1 MLMRRF
7 GATPLRIVGLPWPS
21 LATSWSRTWRA
32 AARLSKAAG
41 SAFGSASTSIA
52 TLSSTS
58 RTTPRARSRA
68 ARLLPVLVECGLQ
81 AGAGHQGRARSTGHF
96 RQPPPLLTRDQPHRL
111 AQGMS
116 QQIDG
121 VLYPARSPQ
130 RAGVQRRPQ
139 LPRTEP
145 SGPLGQ
151 LDAALY
157 QPAVQVVLDQPP
169 PEADQRALAEGRI
182 PHVEAVQDQL
192 PATVHQ
198 RALDG
203 LVIRAAG
210 VRLQDRGQGQLRRRH
225 RRLALR
231 GFRVGG
237 CQLGLELLL
246 EELVPVLAQPHEQL
260 GSTDLLDDRP
270 LGLGQL
276 DGGTPGGGTH
286 VWESA
291 SSKCSAHHSTQRPC
305 PADYLTDVLG
315 YPAAGRSS
323 NTGRRSAAPR
333 GSSRMS
339 PACRSERSV
348 PRANRVPPANG
359 PTTSVKNAAAW
370 SWSSSTARTRS
381 LRRPT
386 ATVASPAARR
396 LRTQLTLPNVP
407 ITQRRPPTS
416 TSATGVVRTWPDLR
430 PRTLRRAL
438 GPISG
443 PRRSRRLAIG
453 LNSGTKRGTRSW
465 VAISTRVY
473 TFNQSVAGGA
483 MPSHRSSWRSDW
495 SARSARSA
503 PAAGSVMLVRTAITA
518 AATSSLSRSGRRLP
532 PATACRRS
540 ARTVRCQ

>member
-169 PEADQRALAEGRI
+169 PEADQRALAERRI

-315 YPAAGRSS
+315 QERQDHAVVVLQRLARHQRALTIQPGVVVSRPDGWLPARRHWVRHNRRTTPCHSPHRRHLVRLRARRQDCKPLDSGGYSGVPHALHLASHRLPSGFSKYETGSRRGGWSGGPDS
-323 NTGRRSAAPR
+323 NRRSPAPKA
-333 GSSRMS
+333 G
-339 PACRSERSV
+339 A
-348 PRANRVPPANG
+348 
-359 PTTSVKNAAAW
+359 
-370 SWSSSTARTRS
+370 
-381 LRRPT
+381 
-386 ATVASPAARR
+386 
-396 LRTQLTLPNVP
+396 LP
-407 ITQRRPPTS
+407 
-416 TSATGVVRTWPDLR
+416 G
-430 PRTLRRAL
+430 
-438 GPISG
+438 
-443 PRRSRRLAIG
+443 
-453 LNSGTKRGTRSW
+453 
-465 VAISTRVY
+465 
-473 TFNQSVAGGA
+473 
-483 MPSHRSSWRSDW
+483 
-495 SARSARSA
+495 
-503 PAAGSVMLVRTAITA
+503 
-518 AATSSLSRSGRRLP
+518 
-532 PATACRRS
+532 
-540 ARTVRCQ
+540 